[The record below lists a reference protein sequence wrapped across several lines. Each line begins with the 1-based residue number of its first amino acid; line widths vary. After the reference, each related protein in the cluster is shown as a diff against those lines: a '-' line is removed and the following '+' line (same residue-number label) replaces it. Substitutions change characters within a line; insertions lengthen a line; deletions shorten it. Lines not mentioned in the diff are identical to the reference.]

1 MGLFEKNLSIWVGL
15 SIALGVILGN
25 LYPPLFQTIAAFEYA
40 HVNLVVAV
48 LIWVMIYPMMVNVDF
63 STITNVGKNPKGLI
77 VTFIVNWLIKPFSM
91 ALLGI
96 IFLQFAFAAFIPKEQ
111 AKEYIAG
118 LILLGTAP
126 CTAMVF
132 VW

>member
-25 LYPPLFQTIAAFEYA
+25 LYPPLFQIIAAFEYA

-91 ALLGI
+91 ALL
-96 IFLQFAFAAFIPKEQ
+96 A
-111 AKEYIAG
+111 
-118 LILLGTAP
+118 
-126 CTAMVF
+126 
-132 VW
+132 